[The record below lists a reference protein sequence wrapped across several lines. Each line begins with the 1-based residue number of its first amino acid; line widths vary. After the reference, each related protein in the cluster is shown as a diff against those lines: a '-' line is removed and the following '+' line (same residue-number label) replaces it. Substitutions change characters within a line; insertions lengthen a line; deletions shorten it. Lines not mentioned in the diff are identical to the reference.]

1 MDHKVKVGIRHNSCE
16 KCQLPVF
23 LAERVFIDKQI
34 FHRSCL
40 KCKTCSLS
48 WTPDSFFQNG
58 PHDFYCSEICM
69 NEKLNVHSKEKIN
82 CDEPVAINSD
92 MEIVNTKTEKT
103 EKILDVPKNNQID
116 QSSNVIYLQTG
127 GNETD
132 QTIKQPNQEESLPKY
147 RSQLE
152 LRIIDVDVEN
162 KNSNVV
168 PIFDEKETVAKT
180 SEDSTNPFSSDN
192 SDTNDEDIEKE
203 QTQNVLLNKPKT
215 DPFLNPFDSS
225 DDEVELEKNLSGCS
239 ENKFVLKEESQ
250 KPQFGISQKRNLTLL
265 KDFL

>member
-69 NEKLNVHSKEKIN
+69 NGKLNVHSMEKIN
-82 CDEPVAINSD
+82 CDEPIAINSD
-92 MEIVNTKTEKT
+92 MEIVNTITEKT
-103 EKILDVPKNNQID
+103 EKIVDMPKNNQID
-116 QSSNVIYLQTG
+116 QSSNEIYIQNG
-127 GNETD
+127 GHKTD
-132 QTIKQPNQEESLPKY
+132 QAIEHPNQEESLPKY

-152 LRIIDVDVEN
+152 LRIIDVDEEST
-162 KNSNVV
+162 NSNA
-168 PIFDEKETVAKT
+168 EKETVSKT
-180 SEDSTNPFSSDN
+180 SEDSTNPFSSHN
-192 SDTNDEDIEKE
+192 SDTNDEDIQKE
-203 QTQNVLLNKPKT
+203 LTQNALINKPKT

-225 DDEVELEKNLSGCS
+225 DDEVELDKNLSGCN
-239 ENKFVLKEESQ
+239 ENKFGLKDESQ
-250 KPQFGISQKRNLTLL
+250 KPQFGVSQKRNLTLL

>member
-1 MDHKVKVGIRHNSCE
+1 MDHKVIGIRHNSCE

-58 PHDFYCSEICM
+58 PYDFYCSEICM
-69 NEKLNVHSKEKIN
+69 NGKLNMQSMEKN
-82 CDEPVAINSD
+82 NFNEPVAMNSD

-103 EKILDVPKNNQID
+103 EQILDMPKNYEID
-116 QSSNVIYLQTG
+116 QSSNEIYIQNCGHNTDKT
-127 GNETD
+127 NEH
-132 QTIKQPNQEESLPKY
+132 PNKEELLPKY

-152 LRIIDVDVEN
+152 LRILDVDAES
-162 KNSNVV
+162 KNLNVASK
-168 PIFDEKETVAKT
+168 FCEKETFSET
-180 SEDSTNPFSSDN
+180 SEDSTNPFSSHN
-192 SDTNDEDIEKE
+192 SDIDQEDIQKE
-203 QTQNVLLNKPKT
+203 QTQNTLLNKPKT
-215 DPFLNPFDSS
+215 KTLLNPFDSS
-225 DDEVELEKNLSGCS
+225 DDEVELDKNLSGCN
-239 ENKFVLKEESQ
+239 EKKFVLEKESQ
-250 KPQFGISQKRNLTLL
+250 KPQFGVSQKRNLTLL